1 MIFIGMI
8 FQYNSEQGTGLIM
21 LSDGGQKEFSQTQW
35 ADSINSPAVG
45 QKIAYETDVTSVKVR
60 VASQDDISRAS
71 AKPKEESSSDNKN
84 ETSVDEYLKHFT
96 DLGFKLVKDTNSDAV
111 RTLILRSF
119 ATGESQELIITQT
132 ASSTTVVEKINGK
145 IVPLSNNI

>member
-8 FQYNSEQGTGLIM
+8 FQYNSEQGIGLIM
-21 LSDGGQKEFSQTQW
+21 LSDGEQKEFSQTQW
-35 ADSINSPAVG
+35 IDSSNAPVVG
-45 QKIAYETDVTSVKVR
+45 QKIAYETDATSVKIR
-60 VASQDDISRAS
+60 VASQEDTNRAS
-71 AKPKEESSSDNKN
+71 AAAKEEHSSNNKK

-132 ASSTTVVEKINGK
+132 DSKTTVVEKINGK
-145 IVPLSNNI
+145 IVPLSNKI